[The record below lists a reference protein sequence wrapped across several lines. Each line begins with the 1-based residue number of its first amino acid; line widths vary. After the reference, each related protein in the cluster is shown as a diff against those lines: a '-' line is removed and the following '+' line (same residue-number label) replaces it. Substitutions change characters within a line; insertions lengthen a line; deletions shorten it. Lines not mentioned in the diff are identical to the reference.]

1 MSLFTRP
8 ERRAVTYQDVWGSDA
23 NFDASPGDFATFV
36 PVFAAVRL
44 IAVDFRFPISDRDPE
59 IGYVLFSY
67 RDAGREHNGSL
78 ELARTTGV
86 NGTPQVR
93 VTMQVPSMPGYVERM
108 LLDRLSRKLTE
119 DYGRP
124 PPTRRPEPPAPPV
137 ADDDEDDDDAAD
149 TDAPSED

>member
-1 MSLFTRP
+1 MRRSLSLLVLL
-8 ERRAVTYQDVWGSDA
+8 AVLAPAASASARSTEDYTYTYDQLWR
-23 NFDASPGDFATFV
+23 
-36 PVFAAVRL
+36 AAVRL